1 MLPYLFMNQRCL
13 GCDVL
18 RLASSTGDY
27 CHSCLKEIELY
38 QQGGER
44 LPKMPSPEAEPM
56 QVVDTWE
63 GRRDWT
69 HYRER
74 SLCYGKR
81 KPRIYVRPK

>member
-1 MLPYLFMNQRCL
+1 MNQRCL
-13 GCDVL
+13 GCDVI
-18 RLASSTGDY
+18 RLATAKGDY

-38 QQGGER
+38 RNGGER
-44 LPKMPSPEAEPM
+44 LPKRPEPDAQSPV
-56 QVVDTWE
+56 VVDTWD

-81 KPRIYVRPK
+81 KPRIYVKPTE